1 MIRPKV
7 ELLDIDLVNQ
17 IISEGIAI
25 LENPGIR
32 VHNQEALEIL
42 ANAGAKVDFQAQVA
56 WIPEKITRQALKTVP
71 HEFTLFDLNGNPAVH
86 YFGDKIHFDPGSGG
100 LTIIDSQ
107 TERPRLPLT
116 NDLIK
121 FVKLVETLPQIDAQS
136 TAFVCSDVT
145 PEIGEF
151 WCKSRLSGSGGLD
164 S

>member
-56 WIPEKITRQALKTVP
+56 WRPE
-71 HEFTLFDLNGNPAVH
+71 
-86 YFGDKIHFDPGSGG
+86 
-100 LTIIDSQ
+100 
-107 TERPRLPLT
+107 
-116 NDLIK
+116 
-121 FVKLVETLPQIDAQS
+121 
-136 TAFVCSDVT
+136 
-145 PEIGEF
+145 
-151 WCKSRLSGSGGLD
+151 W
-164 S
+164 